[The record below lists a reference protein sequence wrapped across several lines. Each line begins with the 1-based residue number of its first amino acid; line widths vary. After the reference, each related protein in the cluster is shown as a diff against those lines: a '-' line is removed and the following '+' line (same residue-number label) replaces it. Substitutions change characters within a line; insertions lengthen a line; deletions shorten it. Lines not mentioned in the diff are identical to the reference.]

1 MSKILFTTSE
11 AHPLVKTG
19 GLGDVSASLPP
30 ALVELGEE
38 VRIVLPAYRQ
48 LMERVGETRSV
59 ARLTI
64 IGALHEVEILEGR
77 FPGTEIPLWLV
88 SAPEYFDR
96 DGGPYS
102 APDGH
107 DWIDNPQRFALFARA
122 VVELAMDRAGL
133 GWKSDL
139 VHCNDWQ
146 TGLVPA
152 LLSLEMER
160 PATVFTIHNLAY
172 QGLFPS
178 GTFHHLHL
186 PAELWSHEGLE
197 FHDMLSFIK
206 GGLAYAD
213 KITTVSPT
221 YAREIRTAEFG
232 YGLEGLLNHRVED
245 LVGILNG
252 VDYDIWDPKN
262 DDLIPRRYDIKS
274 VKLKVENKLA
284 LQREFQLD
292 ENEKIPLLG
301 FVGRM
306 VEQKGI
312 DLILEVLPEILQR
325 NVQCVIL
332 GSGEKH
338 FEHAF
343 TEIANQFPG
352 KLGVRIGYNETLSHL
367 IEAGSDIFLM
377 PSRFEPCGLN
387 QIYSLRYGTIPVV
400 RNTGG
405 LADTVIDANDEARM
419 AGMATGFKFEHATVH
434 GLLWA
439 LSRALE
445 LYPRPRLWRTIV
457 TTAMEQ
463 DFSWQSSAQH
473 YIDLYRQIID

>member
-1 MSKILFTTSE
+1 MSKILFCTSE
-11 AHPLVKTG
+11 AHPLIKTG

-30 ALVELGEE
+30 ALAELGED
-38 VRIVLPAYRQ
+38 VRIILPAYRQ
-48 LMERVGETRSV
+48 LMERVGDSVSV
-59 ARLTI
+59 ARLSI
-64 IGALHEVEILEGR
+64 IGALHEVEILEAHFSDTGL
-77 FPGTEIPLWLV
+77 PLWLV

-133 GWKSDL
+133 GWKADL

-152 LLSLEMER
+152 LLSLETKK

-172 QGLFPS
+172 QGLFPPA
-178 GTFHHLHL
+178 TIHHVHL
-186 PAELWSHEGLE
+186 PAQLWSHDGVE
-197 FHDMLSFIK
+197 FHNMFSFIK
-206 GGLAYAD
+206 GGLTYAD

-221 YAREIRTAEFG
+221 YAEEIRTPEFG
-232 YGLEGLLNHRVED
+232 YGLEGLLNHRAED

-252 VDYDIWDPKN
+252 VDYSVWDPQN
-262 DDLIPRRYDIKS
+262 DTLIPTRYDSKTLN
-274 VKLKVENKLA
+274 LKKENKRA
-284 LQREFQLD
+284 LQRRFNLEEKD
-292 ENEKIPLLG
+292 ELPLIG

-312 DLILEVLPEILQR
+312 DLIHEILPDLLGQPL
-325 NVQCVIL
+325 QCVIL

-338 FEHAF
+338 FEKAF
-343 TEIANQFPG
+343 QEIADLYPG
-352 KLGVRIGYNETLSHL
+352 MLGVQIGYNEKLSHL

-405 LADTVIDANDEARM
+405 LADTVVDATDEARK
-419 AGMATGFKFEHATVH
+419 AGLATGFVFEHATAH
-434 GLLWA
+434 GLVWA
-439 LSRALE
+439 INRALE
-445 LYPRPRLWRTIV
+445 LYPRPRLWRAIM
-457 TTAMEQ
+457 TTAMQQ
-463 DFSWQSSAQH
+463 DFSWESSARH
-473 YIDLYRQIID
+473 YIDLYRQALD